1 MDGWPQ
7 EISEHND
14 QSLMNRQNIN
24 DGARLRGL
32 LSVDAF
38 PVRSHTSMRARVCA
52 RDTGK
57 IRRFVFPVARIF
69 HAASSETESAI
80 KCLKAGLNPNR
91 SCLALS

>member
-24 DGARLRGL
+24 DGAQLRGL
-32 LSVDAF
+32 LSVHAF
-38 PVRSHTSMRARVCA
+38 PMRSHTSARA
-52 RDTGK
+52 TLGK
-57 IRRFVFPVARIF
+57 SVALYFQWRKIF
-69 HAASSETESAI
+69 HGASSETESAI